1 MVPLP
6 SLAREISVLLKTRYL
21 CLFLLNNT
29 QRLEERIECD
39 FLRESVVIRDKNT
52 YLPTL
57 IHTST
62 QQQ

>member
-6 SLAREISVLLKTRYL
+6 SLAREISALLKTRYL

-29 QRLEERIECD
+29 QRLEERIEYD

-52 YLPTL
+52 YLP
-57 IHTST
+57 
-62 QQQ
+62 